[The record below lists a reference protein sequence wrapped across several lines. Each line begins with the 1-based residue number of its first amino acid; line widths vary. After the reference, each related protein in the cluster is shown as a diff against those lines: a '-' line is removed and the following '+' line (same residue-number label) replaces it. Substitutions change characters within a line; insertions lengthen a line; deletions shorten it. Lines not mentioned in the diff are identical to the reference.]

1 MKMENS
7 ILINQCNPKANYL
20 AHQSEIDESVKKTLL
35 SGNYILG
42 ENVIFFEKEFAN
54 YIDVKYALGVSS
66 GTDAIELA
74 LRSIGVTY
82 GDSVA
87 TVSHTAVATVSAI
100 CRVGAQ
106 PKFVDINKS
115 TFTMCSES
123 LESVID
129 KNNIKAIV
137 VVHLYG
143 QMANM
148 PEILTIAKKNNIK
161 VIEDCAQAHGAK
173 IENKKAGS
181 WGDIGCFSC
190 YPTKNLGA
198 IGDAGVVVTNNDSNF
213 SKLRI
218 LREYGWKDRYI
229 SNENGI
235 NSRLDEIQAAILR
248 VKLKYLDEENKKR
261 IEIAKTYMECLKNQ
275 NSIAL
280 PVLNLNMTHVYHQFV
295 ITVNNRDSILNAL
308 KEKNIFCGIHYPKAV
323 HQQKA
328 YEDRKFQT
336 VSLGNTN
343 YISSKILSL
352 PMHPALP
359 LSDARIVASELS
371 NIAK

>member
-1 MKMENS
+1 MSMENF

-20 AHQSEIDESVKKTLL
+20 AHQIEIDESIKKTLL
-35 SGNYILG
+35 NGNYILG
-42 ENVIFFEKEFAN
+42 ENVNFFEKEFAN
-54 YIDVKYALGVSS
+54 YIGVKHALGVSS

-74 LRSIGVTY
+74 LRAIGVSY
-82 GDSVA
+82 GDCIA

-123 LESVID
+123 LESVIG

-148 PEILTIAKKNNIK
+148 PEILTIAKKNKIK

-198 IGDAGVVVTNNDSNF
+198 IGDAGIVVTNNDSNF
-213 SKLRI
+213 SKLKV

-248 VKLKYLDEENKKR
+248 VKLKYLDKENSKR
-261 IEIAKTYMECLKNQ
+261 IEIAKTYRNCLKNE
-275 NSIAL
+275 NLIVL
-280 PVLNLNMTHVYHQFV
+280 PFSNKNMKHVYHQFV
-295 ITVNNRDSILNAL
+295 IVINNRDKILKTL
-308 KEKNIFCGIHYPKAV
+308 REKNIICGIHYPKAV

-328 YEDRKFQT
+328 YESKKFQT
-336 VSLGNTN
+336 VPLNNTN
-343 YISSKILSL
+343 HISSRILSL
-352 PMHPALP
+352 PIHPE
-359 LSDARIVASELS
+359 LSLTDARIVSAELC
-371 NIAK
+371 KLV